1 MKANQGPL
9 CRTQG
14 KGIFLFLILFG
25 LLGTAGGTAAK
36 EALYYR
42 DLFPDTWVGHDALG
56 RNAPTYSVVG
66 PVKKDHRR
74 VVGIFYITWH
84 SDSAHKA
91 KSP

>member
-1 MKANQGPL
+1 MKANRGSL
-9 CRTQG
+9 CHTRG

-25 LLGTAGGTAAK
+25 LLGTAGGTAA
-36 EALYYR
+36 EVAPYYR

-74 VVGIFYITWH
+74 CRVVFKPWIFC
-84 SDSAHKA
+84 S
-91 KSP
+91 